1 MKRDHNTSFNQM
13 SIKDKLVIV
22 EDYATELCS
31 IEYYDHR
38 IYLYAINDLM
48 IEAYHNIA
56 TKEIEKIE
64 VAEYR
69 DLDKFLPWITLS
81 SLLKKVYALKVMGK

>member
-1 MKRDHNTSFNQM
+1 MKSNSNNTSFNDM
-13 SIKDKLVIV
+13 TMKDKLTIV
-22 EDYATELCS
+22 EDYSTELCS

-48 IEAYHNIA
+48 IEAYHNIT
-56 TKEIEKIE
+56 TKEIEKIV
-64 VAEYR
+64 VAEYH

-81 SLLKKVYALKVMGK
+81 SLLKKVYALKVMR

>member
-1 MKRDHNTSFNQM
+1 MERDQNISFNAM
-13 SIKDKLVIV
+13 SMKHKRTIV

-31 IEYYDHR
+31 IEHYDHR

-64 VAEYR
+64 VANYK
-69 DLDKFLPWITLS
+69 DLDKFLPWITMS
-81 SLLKKVYALKVMGK
+81 SLLKKVYALKVMR

>member
-1 MKRDHNTSFNQM
+1 MERDQNISFNAM
-13 SIKDKLVIV
+13 SMNHKRIIV

-31 IEYYDHR
+31 IEHYDHR

-56 TKEIEKIE
+56 TKEIEKIA
-64 VAEYR
+64 VADYK
-69 DLDKFLPWITLS
+69 DLDKFLPWITMS
-81 SLLKKVYALKVMGK
+81 SLLKKVYALKVMR

>member
-1 MKRDHNTSFNQM
+1 MKSNNNISFNELRMQ
-13 SIKDKLVIV
+13 DKLTIV
-22 EDYATELCS
+22 EDFATELCS

-56 TKEIEKIE
+56 TKEIEKIV

-81 SLLKKVYALKVMGK
+81 SLLKKVYALKVMR

>member
-1 MKRDHNTSFNQM
+1 MKNNIVFNELPM
-13 SIKDKLVIV
+13 KDKLVIV

-31 IEYYDHR
+31 IEFYDHR

-48 IEAYHNIA
+48 IEAYHNIE
-56 TKEIEKIE
+56 TRE
-64 VAEYR
+64 VERIIIAEYR

-81 SLLKKVYALKVMGK
+81 SSLLKKVYAVR

>member
-1 MKRDHNTSFNQM
+1 
-13 SIKDKLVIV
+13 
-22 EDYATELCS
+22 
-31 IEYYDHR
+31 
-38 IYLYAINDLM
+38 M

-56 TKEIEKIE
+56 TKEIEKIV

-81 SLLKKVYALKVMGK
+81 SLLKKVYALKVMR